1 MLDVLKRE
9 TLFGKSHKNI
19 LEQYLYLS
27 GLLGYYNSIKNDSD
41 GVIKASK
48 KIDKYLTNVQDIIK
62 NNEKNIQYDNLYNQY
77 NYYNIML
84 KSSININNIN
94 NNS

>member
-27 GLLGYYNSIKNDSD
+27 GLLGYFNSM
-41 GVIKASK
+41 
-48 KIDKYLTNVQDIIK
+48 
-62 NNEKNIQYDNLYNQY
+62 
-77 NYYNIML
+77 ML
-84 KSSININNIN
+84 KE
-94 NNS
+94 